1 MRKVLKKHWPL
12 VGIAA
17 LIIVVAF
24 YLLQALKGLNNVPD
38 ISEIF
43 AGEGVKLKQI
53 HFNQEDPDEK
63 IQWVLDAKEAV
74 FSKDGQ
80 QITFTDFHLKLKAE
94 KWPPM
99 ELKGGRGDFD
109 RTKGKLNLHQDVKG
123 FAANGYRFATEQMTY
138 HHGSGELKTDAAVT
152 IMGPFFTV
160 KGEGLYCNLA
170 DETLVIKTNV
180 TTTVK
185 EEAFSL

>member
-1 MRKVLKKHWPL
+1 MRKLLKKHWPL
-12 VGIAA
+12 VGIAV
-17 LIIVVAF
+17 LIIVIAF
-24 YLLQALKGLNNVPD
+24 YLIQALEGLNNRPD

-53 HFNQEDPDEK
+53 HFNQEDPNEK
-63 IQWVLDAKEAV
+63 VQWVLDAKEAV

-80 QITFTDFHLKLKAE
+80 QISFTDFHLKLNAE

-109 RTKGKLNLHQDVKG
+109 RTKGQLNLRQDVQG

-138 HHGSGELKTDAAVT
+138 HHGSSELKTDEAVT
-152 IMGPFFTV
+152 IVGPFFTV
-160 KGEGLYCNLA
+160 KGKGLHCNLA
-170 DETLVIKTNV
+170 DETVVIKTNV
-180 TTTVK
+180 TTTVSS
-185 EEAFSL
+185 EGLPL